1 MDQAVA
7 QCILRQ
13 VGRHVNGPS
22 QSENLC
28 GCQHAVSY
36 EYTWSTFLQT
46 GDLPRVVDVH
56 NDPWSDAA
64 VDLHEI
70 DCQPLPLRAAWGVV
84 NIGGQVDDVGWTHV
98 STVEEVLA
106 GSTGI
111 VWHLQYTQI
120 DCDNTRTRK
129 EATVLHPSG
138 NNR

>member
-1 MDQAVA
+1 MSAM
-7 QCILRQ
+7 
-13 VGRHVNGPS
+13 
-22 QSENLC
+22 
-28 GCQHAVSY
+28 QHR
-36 EYTWSTFLQT
+36 QT

-84 NIGGQVDDVGWTHV
+84 NIGGQVDDVGWTHI

-106 GSTGI
+106 GPTGV

-120 DCDNTRTRK
+120 DADNTRTRK
-129 EATVLHPSG
+129 EATVPYPSG
-138 NNR
+138 NNRR